1 MVGYSEES
9 QKGQVCTVSY
19 KEAYQSSMMDFH
31 THDYYEISL
40 ILTGDVKSLL
50 RDRSEEGTG
59 SRLVL
64 AAPGTPHWMYLA
76 SPSFYSRINL
86 CFRGDMIEDYVP
98 EWQSLVGVFGKNG
111 NIVPL
116 SEEQRD
122 FFRGKLLALGE
133 ERNPF
138 RQRLGILDFLSHVL
152 EFSPQTPRGFGEAPP
167 SYILEALTYI
177 EGHYSERIVAGELA
191 WNLGVS
197 RTTLMTSF
205 HKHTGSTL
213 ADYITR
219 VRVKMAIKLL
229 RQNIGQEHV
238 AEQVGLGNGS
248 GLIRA
253 FRRCY
258 GMTPRQYMR
267 QGTQSKEQK
276 GDEIPC

>member
-1 MVGYSEES
+1 MVGYSEEL

-31 THDYYEISL
+31 THEYYEISL

-86 CFRGDMIEDYVP
+86 CFRGDGIEDYVP

-111 NIVPL
+111 NIVSL
-116 SEEQRD
+116 TEEQRD

-133 ERNPF
+133 EREPF
-138 RQRLGILDFLSHVL
+138 RQRLGLLSFLSHVS
-152 EFSPQTPRGFGEAPP
+152 EVSPMYSQSVGEQPP

-177 EGHYSERIVAGELA
+177 EEHYPQKIVAKELA
-191 WNLGVS
+191 WHLGVS
-197 RTTLMTSF
+197 RTTLMTAF
-205 HKHTGSTL
+205 HRYTGHTL
-213 ADYITR
+213 CDYITH
-219 VRVKMAIKLL
+219 VRLKAAIQLL
-229 RQNIGQEHV
+229 RQSIGQEHV
-238 AEQVGLGNGS
+238 AEQVGFGNGG

-258 GMTPRQYMR
+258 GMTPRQYMS
-267 QGTQSKEQK
+267 QGIQPKEQK
-276 GDEIPC
+276 GEKITC